1 MTNTN
6 PRLETFRAMVAKS
19 PGNPLARFGLANEL
33 LKAEIWDEAVTQLEA
48 YLGAYDDEGNGYG
61 RLAQALHALGRVGEA
76 REALDRGIAA
86 AHRFG
91 HAGLANELAARIDE
105 LEETA

>member
-1 MTNTN
+1 MTN

-33 LKAEIWDEAVTQLEA
+33 LKAELWGEAVAELRVYLES
-48 YLGAYDDEGNGYG
+48 YDDEGNGFG
-61 RLAQALHALGRVGEA
+61 RLAQALEALGRVEEA
-76 REALDRGIAA
+76 RDALHRGIDA

-91 HAGLANELAARIDE
+91 HTGLANELAGRLEE
-105 LEETA
+105 LEEA